1 MAVTKTH
8 PIKSTLKAAIDYI
21 CNPDKTDGKLL
32 VSSFGCSAETADIE
46 FAWIRRHAIDKGTN
60 LGRHLIQAFEPGEV
74 TPEEVHRIGMEL
86 AREVLDGKYEFVLT
100 THIDKDHVHNHLI
113 FNAVSFQDHKH
124 YHSNK
129 RSYHFIRRTS
139 DRICKEHGLSVIV
152 PGRDKGK
159 SYIEHQAEQN
169 GTSYKAKLRAAIDRL
184 LPGCSDLE
192 DLLRRLQREGYEL
205 KRGKYISARYIGV
218 PAKSHDFVGEGG
230 ATERVSFSPQGG
242 NERCAVRDDAQERF
256 TRLKTLGAD
265 YAEEALTARIAGRP
279 RPSRQPQQRTGKPS
293 LLIDIQNNI
302 KAQQSAGYKH
312 WATIEN
318 LKRAAETLNFLTE
331 HGIGSLEDLSERCDG
346 AAAATAR
353 VKADLRATEKEMER
367 LTLTMKHA
375 ATYRQLR
382 PLYDQYRQSRDKE
395 KFLRGHEGEIIL
407 FEAAARELKRLDAVP
422 LPATQRLRA
431 EMDEL
436 TARKATLQSEYRKAQ
451 REEREYDTLSQN
463 VSMLLEQPK
472 DIVLP
477 KEKTNELE

>member
-1 MAVTKTH
+1 
-8 PIKSTLKAAIDYI
+8 
-21 CNPDKTDGKLL
+21 
-32 VSSFGCSAETADIE
+32 
-46 FAWIRRHAIDKGTN
+46 
-60 LGRHLIQAFEPGEV
+60 
-74 TPEEVHRIGMEL
+74 MEL
-86 AREVLDGKYEFVLT
+86 AREVLGGKYEFVLT

-113 FNAVSFQDHKH
+113 FNAVSFQDHRH

-129 RSYHFIRRTS
+129 RSYHEIRHTS
-139 DRICKEHGLSVIV
+139 DRICKEHGLSVII
-152 PGRDKGK
+152 PGQDKGK
-159 SYIEHQAEQN
+159 SYIEHQAEQS
-169 GTSYKAKLRAAIDRL
+169 GTSYKAKLRSAIDRL
-184 LPGCSDLE
+184 LPGCIDLE

-205 KRGKYISARYIGV
+205 KRGKYISARAPG
-218 PAKSHDFVGEGG
+218 
-230 ATERVSFSPQGG
+230 
-242 NERCAVRDDAQERF
+242 QERF

-279 RPSRQPQQRTGKPS
+279 GPSRQPKQRTGRPS

-331 HGIGSLEDLSERCDG
+331 HGIGSLEELSERCDG

-353 VKADLRATEKEMER
+353 IKADLRTAEKEMER

-395 KFLRGHEGEIIL
+395 KFLRGHESEIIL
-407 FEAAARELKRLDAVP
+407 FEAAARELKRLNAVP
-422 LPATQRLRA
+422 LPAAQRLRA

-436 TARKATLQSEYRKAQ
+436 TARRTALQSEYRKAQ
-451 REEREYDTLSQN
+451 REEREYDTLRQN
-463 VSMLLEQPK
+463 VEALLEKPREAEPQRQRS
-472 DIVLP
+472 
-477 KEKTNELE
+477 NELE